1 MIRMACSVEYIEY
14 VCQQLSEAGDVRS
27 RKMMGDYI
35 IYLDEKPVITACD
48 NLCYVKKIPALESI
62 MADAECGCPYPGAK
76 EHYILDIDHK
86 KEALNVV
93 KILWKELPFP
103 KKKK

>member
-1 MIRMACSVEYIEY
+1 MACSVEYIEY
-14 VCQQLSEAGDVRS
+14 VCQQLSEVGNVRS

-48 NLCYVKKIPALESI
+48 NLCYVKKIPVLESI

>member
-1 MIRMACSVEYIEY
+1 MACSVEYIEY
-14 VCQQLSEAGDVRS
+14 VCQQLSEAGNVRS

-48 NLCYVKKIPALESI
+48 NLCYVKKIPALELI